1 MEMTEKSNGFVLR
14 GIACIIGS
22 CRFSKLYR
30 EVNRELTIRG
40 WIVLDAGSYVY
51 DETDREIVSRLNA
64 AHAFVGELHHLKIA
78 LSNLVVLVAGPHN
91 GQELYIGENSQA
103 DLTLAHFLHKPVLMW
118 HVINGEFDKIE
129 RAISSVGA

>member
-1 MEMTEKSNGFVLR
+1 MSEDFTFR

-22 CRFSKLYR
+22 CRFSKFYR

-51 DETDREIVSRLNA
+51 DETDPNVISRLNA
-64 AHAFVGELHHLKIA
+64 AHASVGQLHRLKIA
-78 LSNLVVLVAGPHN
+78 LANLVVLVTGPHN
-91 GQELYIGENSQA
+91 GQELYIGENTQS
-103 DLTLAHFLHKPVLMW
+103 DLSLAQRLHKPILMW
-118 HVINGEFDKIE
+118 HTINGEFDKIE